1 MAIQAERSS
10 WKFVA
15 LLALAFVV
23 WLVQQFKPELLDL
36 GREPQAGSSERT
48 KVSDY
53 EEIAGVRWVDY
64 GGNDGDS
71 FRLKLPD
78 GRVETFR
85 IYYVDDPE
93 SEFREYRN
101 GETNH
106 QRIREQAEYFG
117 ITPERAVEIGQQAKH
132 EVRDVLDGRKLRIWT
147 KWEDPFGDR
156 RYRALIEV
164 PGEAGLWLHEWLV
177 DRGLGRIHTRGA
189 ELPDGTSRREQERRL
204 RERERVAKEAGRGA
218 WGR

>member
-15 LLALAFVV
+15 LIAVAFGV
-23 WLVQQFKPELLDL
+23 WLVQQFKPELLDF
-36 GREPQAGSSERT
+36 GDDPAPTSGERAA
-48 KVSDY
+48 VPEY
-53 EEIAGVRWVDY
+53 EEIRGLRWVDFR
-64 GGNDGDS
+64 GNDGDS
-71 FRLKLPD
+71 FRLRLPD

-93 SEFREYRN
+93 ADFRTYRN

-106 QRIREQAEYFG
+106 ERIREQAEEFG
-117 ITPERAVEIGQQAKH
+117 ITPEQAVEVGRQAAR
-132 EVRDVLDGRKLRIWT
+132 EVRSLLDGPELTIWT

-156 RYRALIEV
+156 RYRAFVEV
-164 PGEAGLWLHEWLV
+164 PGEPDVWLHEWLV

-204 RERERVAKEAGRGA
+204 RGREKVAMEAGRGA